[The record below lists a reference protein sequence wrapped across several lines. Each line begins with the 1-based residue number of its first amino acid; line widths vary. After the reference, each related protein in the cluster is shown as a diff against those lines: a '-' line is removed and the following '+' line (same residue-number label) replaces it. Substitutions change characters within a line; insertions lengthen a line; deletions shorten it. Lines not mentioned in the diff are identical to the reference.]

1 MKQYRE
7 MIMYIIMGI
16 FTTAVNISSFYILVE
31 ILDTDYKTATV
42 IAWILSVLFAYIT
55 NKIYVFQQKTS
66 DMRSLM
72 RELTAFFSVRLLSL
86 GIDLGMMIL
95 LVSQFHTNETLA
107 KILDNVV
114 IVVVNY
120 IASKWLVFKKTTEEG
135 V

>member
-1 MKQYRE
+1 

-16 FTTAVNISSFYILVE
+16 FTTAVNISSFYFLVE

>member
-114 IVVVNY
+114 IVIVNY

>member
-1 MKQYRE
+1 
-7 MIMYIIMGI
+7 MYIIMGI

-86 GIDLGMMIL
+86 GIDLGMMII

>member
-1 MKQYRE
+1 
-7 MIMYIIMGI
+7 MYIIMGI

-31 ILDTDYKTATV
+31 ILDADYKTATV

-66 DMRSLM
+66 DMRSLL
-72 RELTAFFSVRLLSL
+72 RELAAFFSVRLLSL

>member
-16 FTTAVNISSFYILVE
+16 FTTAVNISSFYFLVE

>member
-1 MKQYRE
+1 
-7 MIMYIIMGI
+7 MYIIMGI

-31 ILDTDYKTATV
+31 ILDRDYKTATV

>member
-1 MKQYRE
+1 
-7 MIMYIIMGI
+7 MYIIMGI

-95 LVSQFHTNETLA
+95 LVSQFHSNETLA

>member
-66 DMRSLM
+66 GMRSLM

-107 KILDNVV
+107 KILDNIV

>member
-1 MKQYRE
+1 
-7 MIMYIIMGI
+7 MYIIMGI
-16 FTTAVNISSFYILVE
+16 FTTVVNISSFYILVE

-114 IVVVNY
+114 IVAVNY

>member
-1 MKQYRE
+1 

-31 ILDTDYKTATV
+31 ILDRDYKTATV

>member
-1 MKQYRE
+1 
-7 MIMYIIMGI
+7 MYIIMGI

-66 DMRSLM
+66 DMRSLL
-72 RELTAFFSVRLLSL
+72 RELAAFFSVRLLSL

>member
-31 ILDTDYKTATV
+31 ILDRDYKTATV

>member
-1 MKQYRE
+1 
-7 MIMYIIMGI
+7 MYIIMGI

-31 ILDTDYKTATV
+31 ILNTDYKTATV

-66 DMRSLM
+66 DMRSLL

>member
-95 LVSQFHTNETLA
+95 LVSQFHSNETLA

>member
-1 MKQYRE
+1 
-7 MIMYIIMGI
+7 MYIIMGI

>member
-1 MKQYRE
+1 

-66 DMRSLM
+66 DMRSLL

>member
-1 MKQYRE
+1 
-7 MIMYIIMGI
+7 MYIIMGI

-66 DMRSLM
+66 DMRSLI

>member
-1 MKQYRE
+1 
-7 MIMYIIMGI
+7 MYIIMGI

-114 IVVVNY
+114 IVIVNY

>member
-66 DMRSLM
+66 DMRSLL

>member
-31 ILDTDYKTATV
+31 ILDADYKTATV

-66 DMRSLM
+66 DMRSLL
-72 RELTAFFSVRLLSL
+72 RELAAFFSVRLLSL

>member
-1 MKQYRE
+1 

-66 DMRSLM
+66 DMRSLI

>member
-1 MKQYRE
+1 
-7 MIMYIIMGI
+7 MYIIMGI

-42 IAWILSVLFAYIT
+42 IAWVLSVLFAYIT

>member
-1 MKQYRE
+1 
-7 MIMYIIMGI
+7 MYIIMGI

-42 IAWILSVLFAYIT
+42 IAWIFSVLFAYIT

-66 DMRSLM
+66 DMRSLL

>member
-66 DMRSLM
+66 DMRSLL
-72 RELTAFFSVRLLSL
+72 RELAAFFSVRLLSL

>member
-31 ILDTDYKTATV
+31 VLDTDYKTATV

>member
-66 DMRSLM
+66 DMRSLI

>member
-1 MKQYRE
+1 
-7 MIMYIIMGI
+7 MYIIMGI

-66 DMRSLM
+66 DMRSLLK
-72 RELTAFFSVRLLSL
+72 ELTAFFSVRLLSL

>member
-1 MKQYRE
+1 
-7 MIMYIIMGI
+7 MYIIMGI

-66 DMRSLM
+66 DMRSLLK
-72 RELTAFFSVRLLSL
+72 EFTAFFSVRLLSL

>member
-114 IVVVNY
+114 IVAVNY

>member
-1 MKQYRE
+1 
-7 MIMYIIMGI
+7 MYIIMGI

-31 ILDTDYKTATV
+31 VLDTDYKTATV

>member
-72 RELTAFFSVRLLSL
+72 RELTTFFSVRLLSL

-114 IVVVNY
+114 IVAVNY

>member
-1 MKQYRE
+1 
-7 MIMYIIMGI
+7 MYIIMGI

-66 DMRSLM
+66 DMRSLL

>member
-1 MKQYRE
+1 
-7 MIMYIIMGI
+7 MYIIMGI

-72 RELTAFFSVRLLSL
+72 RELTTFFSVRLLSL

-114 IVVVNY
+114 IVAVNY